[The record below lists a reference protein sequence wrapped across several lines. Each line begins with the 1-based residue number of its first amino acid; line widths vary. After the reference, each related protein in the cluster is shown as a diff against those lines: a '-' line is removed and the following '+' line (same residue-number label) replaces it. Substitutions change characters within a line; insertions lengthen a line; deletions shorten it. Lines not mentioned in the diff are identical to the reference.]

1 MNLRIIIIPVNHNIK
16 EDLIEHILPEIISNN
31 IAIYWEDRLRND
43 NKFIKELGL
52 EDSLLLA
59 IFELVLFMIVH
70 KDERLYEYVYDGV
83 GSPSTSTQEKNI
95 SIEARNAARGSEA
108 LYKLNIKFNI
118 DELIENR
125 NNIKYISLYNEKLIA
140 LYNST
145 LEYLEYKDQLR
156 IKELMAKV
164 SNSFNLFDSKA
175 NAMYIKEYVKRIRDL
190 SNAKYI
196 LEVSDKLNITHAL
209 CCVGGAHR
217 EDLRTYLF
225 ESNVLVDILPIEDKI
240 NKNMPLKEIKK
251 IISNEIKNFF

>member
-16 EDLIEHILPEIISNN
+16 EELIEKILPEISNN

-52 EDSLLLA
+52 EDALLLSV
-59 IFELVLFMIVH
+59 FELVLFMIVY
-70 KDERLYEYVYDGV
+70 KDERLYDYVYDGV
-83 GSPSTSTQEKNI
+83 GPIKNDEI
-95 SIEARNAARGSEA
+95 LSIEARNAARGSEA

-125 NNIKYISLYNEKLIA
+125 NNHGYITVYNERLISLYN
-140 LYNST
+140 NT
-145 LEYLEYKDQLR
+145 LDYLEYKDQLR
-156 IKELMAKV
+156 IKELMARV
-164 SNSFNLFDSKA
+164 SNNFNLFDSKA
-175 NAMYIKEYVKRIRDL
+175 NAMYIKEYVKKLRDL

-196 LEVSDKLNITHAL
+196 LEVSNKLNITHAL

-225 ESNVLVDILPIEDKI
+225 EENVLVDILDIEDKI
-240 NKNMPLKEIKK
+240 NKNMSISEIKK
-251 IISNEIKNFF
+251 NISKEIYKFF